1 MPHTRPIFTPPVVLR
16 WGFIL
21 LGITA
26 VSLILIIASGQLDP
40 QPIGTATASLTPGV
54 QPIPTQSK
62 TAQWLTL
69 PDPGHVFTVRGT
81 AVFTETADIR
91 GGLRLG
97 TSAQAFDVLI
107 SPSGYAAI
115 RTGADELFPYQP
127 WPHVRADEN
136 EIWVDVQEQVITVR
150 INREWLWSGTVTF
163 PLSQIGLVAES
174 FVTTPTSIDWQTV
187 TLYQP
192 TAQN

>member
-107 SPSGYAAI
+107 SPLATPPSAPA
-115 RTGADELFPYQP
+115 RTNFSLTSHGRMCVPTRTKFGLMY
-127 WPHVRADEN
+127 R
-136 EIWVDVQEQVITVR
+136 
-150 INREWLWSGTVTF
+150 NR
-163 PLSQIGLVAES
+163 
-174 FVTTPTSIDWQTV
+174 
-187 TLYQP
+187 
-192 TAQN
+192 